1 MSDEVAAN
9 VDFTNTE
16 IAFSDRSNKELRMT
30 ARLFQLMNSPFL
42 VSLGSNLGLASVKLR
57 LPFAESIIKKTIYTQ
72 FCGGVNLMDSQ
83 SVIDRLFRQDVLTIL
98 DYGAERKELEEEFD
112 ETLAETL
119 KAIDFAASNES
130 VPCVSSKIT
139 GLAGMDLLEK
149 IQSKAVLTTGE
160 QHNYDRLLQRL
171 ETLGAKASDLGV
183 GVFIDAEES
192 WIQGPIDQMVEDMM
206 RTFNQTKVII
216 YNTYQMY
223 RHDSLEALYK
233 SFDKAN
239 SGGYKLGAK
248 LVRGAYMEK
257 ERDRAE
263 EMGYPSPIHAD
274 KESVDQDY
282 DKGVTFCVE
291 NYQTVASCNASHN
304 LESNLLQAELIDKMG
319 IVKNHP
325 HLNFCQLYGMSD
337 NITFNLASKGYNV
350 AKYLPYGP
358 VKEVMPYLI
367 RRARENTSI
376 TGDVSREL
384 NLLSQ
389 EMKRRGM

>member
-1 MSDEVAAN
+1 MSDDVAPI

-16 IAFSDRSNKELRMT
+16 IAFSDKSNKELRFA

-42 VSLGSNLGLASVKLR
+42 VSFGSSVGLASVKLR
-57 LPFAESIIKKTIYTQ
+57 VPFAESIVKKTIYSQ

-83 SVIDRLFRQDVLTIL
+83 PVIDRLFRQNVSTIL

-112 ETLAETL
+112 QTLAETL

-130 VPCVSSKIT
+130 VPCVSSKVT
-139 GLAGMDLLEK
+139 GLASMGLLEK
-149 IQSKAVLTTGE
+149 IQSKKALTVGE
-160 QHNYDRLLQRL
+160 QHNYERLIQRM

-192 WIQGPIDQMVEDMM
+192 WIQGTIDKLVEDMM
-206 RTFNQTKVII
+206 RTFNQTDVII

-223 RHDSLEALYK
+223 RHDSLDAIYT

-239 SGGYKLGAK
+239 SEGYRLGAK

-257 ERDRAE
+257 ERERAE
-263 EMGYPSPIHAD
+263 ENNYESPIHVD
-274 KESVDQDY
+274 KESVDRDY
-282 DKGVTFCVE
+282 NKAVEFCVE
-291 NYQTVASCNASHN
+291 NYQTVGSCNASHN
-304 LESNLLQAELIDKMG
+304 LESNMLQAALIDQRG

-325 HLNFCQLYGMSD
+325 HLNFSQLYGMSD
-337 NITFNLASKGYNV
+337 NITFNLANKGFNV

-358 VKEVMPYLI
+358 VREVMPYLI

-384 NLLSQ
+384 SQ
-389 EMKRRGM
+389 LASEMKRRGI